1 MSTNPSQQ
9 KAADKGKAAKGSGR
23 LTVIALVVI
32 LVPNG
37 SHGFGGKDKRAT
49 TVMMSRAMASAR
61 HESPVATA
69 PVWTATVR
77 TRTSGERHHSRPDS
91 SACETST
98 LRGTPSPSASRFAT
112 SRPGLTFPRSTSLT

>member
-1 MSTNPSQQ
+1 MSTNPSQR

-49 TVMMSRAMASAR
+49 TVVMSRAMASAR
-61 HESPVATA
+61 HESPV
-69 PVWTATVR
+69 ATVR

-112 SRPGLTFPRSTSLT
+112 SRRGLTFPRSTSLT